1 MKVKNKRGI
10 RIQTRI
16 IVSAVMIL
24 LQLIMLF
31 SMFFSLSSHLI
42 WFYTLIEVLSIFLS
56 VYIINRQD
64 NPAYKLA
71 WIVFILIVPFLGV
84 PAYLFWGGGRVLP
97 HLKRRMRESEANYLD
112 LLPDDREAV
121 NKLCYEDLLHC
132 RQASY
137 LSGETGFPVY
147 SGTSAEY
154 LSPGEKLL
162 PRLIEELK
170 KAKEYIFIE
179 FFILAEGKMWDE
191 IHEVLKQ
198 KAAEGVEIKIIF
210 DDFGSIKRQ
219 QKGFVSALRK
229 EGISVSIFNKIRP
242 SVDICMN
249 NRNHRKIIVIDGKT
263 ALTGGI
269 NIADEYANYIE
280 RFGYWMDCGILL
292 HGDAVKSFTVMF
304 MSMWTF
310 TTGQVLDGKKYIKNA
325 CEPHDGFV
333 LPYCDGPLNERDPAE
348 GIYMQ
353 ILNTAQRYVYIVTPY
368 LIVNSTMITAL
379 SLAAKSGIDVRIVTP
394 KKWDKWYVH
403 PVTQHNYEPLLEA
416 GVKIYEYTPGFIH
429 SKIFLSD
436 DSIATVGTINMDYRS
451 FYIHFECGAWICR
464 NKAVGEIRD
473 HFNEILSQCE
483 EITLGVWR
491 KRPLMMK
498 IKQTLLSLFSPFM

>member
-24 LQLIMLF
+24 LQVAFLF
-31 SMFFSLSSHLI
+31 SMFFTLSSHLI
-42 WFYTLIEVLSIFLS
+42 WFYTLIQVLSILLS
-56 VYIINRQD
+56 VYIINQQG
-64 NPAYKLA
+64 NPSYKLA

-97 HLKRRMRESEANYLD
+97 HLKRRMKQSEASYLG
-112 LLPDDREAV
+112 LLPDDQKAV
-121 NKLCYEDLLHC
+121 SKLCYEDLLHC

-147 SGTSAEY
+147 SNTKAEY

-191 IHEVLKQ
+191 IHTVLRQ
-198 KAAEGVEIKIIF
+198 KAAEGVEIRIIF

-219 QKGFVSALRK
+219 QKGFVNDLRK

-249 NRNHRKIIVIDGKT
+249 NRNHRKIIVIDGHT

-310 TTGQVLDGKKYIKNA
+310 TTGQVLDGKKYIKD
-325 CEPHDGFV
+325 CTEPHDGFV

-353 ILNTAQRYVYIVTPY
+353 ILNTAQRYVHIVTPY
-368 LIVNSTMITAL
+368 LIINNTMITAL
-379 SLAAKSGIDVRIVTP
+379 SLAAKSGIDVRIITP

-429 SKIFLSD
+429 SKIFVSD

-464 NKAVGEIRD
+464 SQAVADISN
-473 HFNEILSQCE
+473 HFNEILSQSE
-483 EITLGVWR
+483 EITLDKWR
-491 KRPLMMK
+491 KRPLLLK
-498 IKQTLLSLFSPFM
+498 IKQSLLSLLSPFM

>member
-16 IVSAVMIL
+16 IVSAIMIL
-24 LQLIMLF
+24 LQLFMLGY
-31 SMFFSLSSHLI
+31 MFFSLSANVL
-42 WFYTLIEVLSIFLS
+42 WFYTFIEVLSIFLA
-56 VYIINRQD
+56 VHIINKHG
-64 NPAYKLA
+64 NHAFKLP
-71 WIVFILIVPFLGV
+71 WIIFILIVPIVGV
-84 PAYLFWGGGRVLP
+84 PTYLFWGGGRVLP
-97 HLKRRMRESEANYLD
+97 HLKKRMKKSEANYID
-112 LLPDDREAV
+112 LLPDDRNV
-121 NKLCYEDLLHC
+121 RSKLCYEDLLHA

-137 LSGETGFPVY
+137 LSRETDFPVY
-147 SGTSAEY
+147 AGTRAEY
-154 LSPGEKLL
+154 LSPGEVLL

-170 KAKEYIFIE
+170 AAKEYIFIE

-191 IHEVLKQ
+191 IHSVLKQ

-219 QKGFVSALRK
+219 HKGFVKQLQN
-229 EGISVSIFNKIRP
+229 EGISISIFNKIRP

-249 NRNHRKIIVIDGKT
+249 NRNHRKIIVIDGKA

-269 NIADEYANYIE
+269 NIADEYTNHIE

-292 HGDAVKSFTVMF
+292 HGDAVTSFAVMF

-310 TTGQVLDGKKYIKNA
+310 TTGQVLDGKKYIKNYS
-325 CEPHDGFV
+325 EPHDGFV
-333 LPYCDGPLNERDPAE
+333 LPYCDGPLNDRDPAE

-353 ILNTAQRYVYIVTPY
+353 ILNTSQRYVYIVTPY

-379 SLAAKSGIDVRIVTP
+379 SLAAKSGIDVRIITP

-403 PVTQHNYEPLLEA
+403 PVTQHNYEPLLQA

-429 SKIFLSD
+429 SKLFVSD

-451 FYIHFECGAWICR
+451 FYIHFECGAWICQ
-464 NKAVGEIRD
+464 NKAVGEIKT
-473 HFNEILSQCE
+473 HFMSILEECE
-483 EITLGVWR
+483 EIKLAVWK
-491 KRPLMMK
+491 KRPLLQK
-498 IKQTLLSLFSPFM
+498 IKQSVLSLFAPFM